1 MVVVLVVVAI
11 SILTW
16 GAICS
21 IPGEIPI
28 FQGKV
33 RVARGYCV
41 SVSLSLSLSLMIGLS
56 ALGRYLPRDR

>member
-1 MVVVLVVVAI
+1 MVEVAI
-11 SILTW
+11 RILTW

-33 RVARGYCV
+33 RVVMARGYCV
-41 SVSLSLSLSLMIGLS
+41 SVSLSHDQACRLLGDIYRVIGS
-56 ALGRYLPRDR
+56 WSR

>member
-1 MVVVLVVVAI
+1 MVEVAI
-11 SILTW
+11 RILTW

-33 RVARGYCV
+33 RVVMARGYCV
-41 SVSLSLSLSLMIGLS
+41 SVSLSQACRLLGDIYRVIGS
-56 ALGRYLPRDR
+56 WSR